1 MNSTT
6 QTPDMLGASN
16 PFVRGYDKLSIERLL
31 LITYANDCPPCF
43 RSIHDSQAHLP
54 DDALELF
61 PCLFNDDFALIS
73 EGQFIPDELD
83 ECCPSTGLVRQVI
96 YAVTGEMLNERQHV
110 GDLYSWEEAQAMVHR
125 LKFETGHYSRA
136 WEISTAHLTEE
147 ALRYLERRASNFNSG
162 PTGLLFELFA
172 LTDGNGLGCKLIGT
186 PWTDE
191 NLMKIEG
198 GLYTSLR
205 QEQLDAGTPEAL
217 VNVLYL
223 AALADVRLLIFDPD
237 AAVLDGLAIYDEI
250 ATRST

>member
-1 MNSTT
+1 MDSTT
-6 QTPDMLGASN
+6 QAPAMLGASN
-16 PFVRGYDKLSIERLL
+16 PFVRGYDNLFIERLL
-31 LITYANDCPPCF
+31 QINYANDCPPCF

-54 DDALELF
+54 NDALELF
-61 PCLFNDDFALIS
+61 ACLFNDDFALIS
-73 EGQFIPDELD
+73 EGQAIPDELD
-83 ECCPSTGLVRQVI
+83 EHCQFTGLVRQVI
-96 YAVTGEMLNERQHV
+96 YAVTGEMLNERHHV
-110 GDLYSWEEAQAMVHR
+110 GDLYSLEEAQAMVHR
-125 LKFETGHYSRA
+125 LSFDTGHYSRA
-136 WEISTAHLTEE
+136 WEISTAHLTDE
-147 ALRYLERRASNFNSG
+147 ALRHLASRVGNFDSK
-162 PTGLLFELFA
+162 PTGLLFEPFA
-172 LTDGNGLGCKLIGT
+172 LPDCKGVGCKLIGT

-250 ATRST
+250 ATRLT